1 MKEKNLKKMEKYPVF
16 CSDSYTMLEKM
27 DLFKSTF
34 QTNTKMK
41 KKNEIKIME
50 ATFLLHFKCDSSFYS
65 KIKEYE
71 KIETLK
77 KHDDEKNTKRNNGM
91 DGISLENK

>member
-41 KKNEIKIME
+41 KKNEIKSWKQLFCCILNVIVVFTPKLNNMR
-50 ATFLLHFKCDSSFYS
+50 K
-65 KIKEYE
+65 
-71 KIETLK
+71 LK
-77 KHDDEKNTKRNNGM
+77 
-91 DGISLENK
+91 L